1 MERAVIMM
9 CLFVACSTAPV
20 QESENNEIAAHANEA
35 LRLMEM
41 YRLYQQQGMVAN
53 PFLPASETPG
63 VVVAGE
69 APPAEPAE
77 AAPKQ
82 VDSAPVHTATASP
95 PPPAV
100 AAAQPVGDVSEE
112 EEDANPA
119 SKAAAPV
126 APLNSEE
133 AEEAE
138 DTEEAEEAAEAP
150 AANPAA
156 PADVPAAVDAA
167 AEIAAVDTQAAV
179 EKLQQKLQLH
189 QQRRPTVL

>member
-20 QESENNEIAAHANEA
+20 QESENNKIAAHANEA

-63 VVVAGE
+63 VVE
-69 APPAEPAE
+69 APP
-77 AAPKQ
+77 Q
-82 VDSAPVHTATASP
+82 VDSAPVHTATATP

-112 EEDANPA
+112 EEDASPA

-156 PADVPAAVDAA
+156 PTDVPAVVDPA
-167 AEIAAVDTQAAV
+167 AEIAAVDVQAAV
-179 EKLQQKLQLH
+179 DAPSEA
-189 QQRRPTVL
+189 TVAEVAAEAAAPPAAEPDSAVV